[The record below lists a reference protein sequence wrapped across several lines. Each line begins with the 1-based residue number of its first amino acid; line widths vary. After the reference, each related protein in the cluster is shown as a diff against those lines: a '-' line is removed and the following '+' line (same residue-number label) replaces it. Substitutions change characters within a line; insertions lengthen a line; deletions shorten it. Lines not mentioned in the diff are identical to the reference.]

1 MRFVTKTYA
10 INNTIACYEHSKHF
24 ITILALH
31 IGQPHGEL
39 LAMVPGSGT
48 IGRRARYAQPMAL

>member
-1 MRFVTKTYA
+1 MRFVTKS
-10 INNTIACYEHSKHF
+10 TIACYEHGKLF

-31 IGQPHGEL
+31 ICQPHGEL